1 MASLVLLTPS
11 EDADVVLAARP
22 RLRDRA
28 AARLRAHRLDS
39 ELAAG
44 AAPGERAALAI
55 RAQSLGEARNRT
67 TLANGIRRRLDEAR
81 GPRRLSIAQ
90 VPLHRR
96 AVLSAA
102 DQLDELAARLLA
114 PGPLAARGIAQVR
127 LLLTDG
133 RSPIYYGSGT
143 EELLAAAGRALTA
156 LEPTFGW

>member
-1 MASLVLLTPS
+1 MPPLVLLTPAQ
-11 EDADVVLAARP
+11 DTDVVLATRP

-39 ELAAG
+39 ELAGG

-55 RAQSLGEARNRT
+55 RAQALGDRRVRT
-67 TLANGIRRRLDEAR
+67 TLANGIRRVLDEAH

-90 VPLHRR
+90 IPLHRR

-102 DQLDELAARLLA
+102 DQLEELAARLLA

-133 RSPIYYGSGT
+133 RSPIYCGSST
-143 EELLAAAGRALTA
+143 EELLAAASRALSA
-156 LEPTFGW
+156 LEPTFAW